1 MFRAFFVCE
10 SIPCYNRRAKRY
22 RGATLARDSKT
33 ANAGAESWR
42 EREAERKA
50 AKTRAKEEARQ
61 ARNAA
66 QAEEESRTWKE
77 VRERADLIVKAKSP
91 IGRPPYVWT
100 DAIEHEILERLSN
113 GQSLTLICAMPHMP
127 TTPTVYKRL
136 EQSPSFAFGYSRAR
150 ENMGSV
156 LFDQCL
162 EIADDDSRDVI
173 ETPEGPQVNHA
184 AIQRDKIRIETRF
197 RMAAKFNA
205 ALSEKAL
212 PASVTVNHNTV
223 QIDGRTLDVA
233 QRDQLRTMLLEARAS
248 MAKPVED

>member
-1 MFRAFFVCE
+1 MAIGDNMT
-10 SIPCYNRRAKRY
+10 SDDN
-22 RGATLARDSKT
+22 
-33 ANAGAESWR
+33 NAGAADRLAKEQ
-42 EREAERKA
+42 ARKA
-50 AKTRAKEEARQ
+50 AKAQAKKEARE

-77 VRERADLIVKAKSP
+77 VRDRADLIVKAKSP
-91 IGRPPYVWT
+91 IGRPPYVWREGLE
-100 DAIEHEILERLSN
+100 IEIIDRLSN
-113 GQSLTLICAMPHMP
+113 GQSLTSICAMDGFPNP
-127 TTPTVYKRL
+127 DTVYKRM
-136 EQSPSFAFGYSRAR
+136 EASPSFAERYRRAR
-150 ENMGSV
+150 ENMGSI

-162 EIADDDSRDVI
+162 QIADDDSRDVI

-248 MAKPVED
+248 MARPVED